1 MSSISNIRLQIWV
14 LGLIRATEAIAW
26 SSIFPYAYFMIQSFN
41 VPEHDIAFYSGALI
55 ALFTLGEFLTGI
67 VWARVSD
74 KIGRKPTL
82 LIGTFCG
89 FVTVLTLG
97 LSRSVGVAMASR
109 AFGGLL
115 NPNVGLVQT
124 STGELASKEQRPKA
138 FSLVTFIRSVGD
150 LIGPVLGGLLAD
162 PATLY
167 PSIFP
172 QNSLWTSYPYL
183 LPNLVVGMLQALT
196 FILTFLVLQET
207 HPGMSRP
214 SQATPGH
221 SVVQTFTRLF
231 SRRDKHP
238 ETTTYTPVPHDDPTG
253 LEAQQSPTEDD
264 PLLEQQQQQHR
275 TLDDDTRTYS
285 DSAFDPS
292 NPHSP
297 SPPNLAATNPPS
309 PVRAFPPQVILQV
322 LALSLLAFHK
332 IASNSLTSTFLAL
345 DANDPNDNEPA
356 AGAGAT
362 PPTTPRGIP
371 LLPHSQRGF
380 GFDTRMIGIIF
391 LTEAIFR
398 VLIQPTAIP
407 WFISKL
413 GALRAFRW
421 VLGLYPAMYIFT
433 PFLPMLPSPF
443 GVVLLLLD
451 LWMKVALSSV
461 GYICSAVLI
470 TNTSPS
476 SEALARINGA
486 AASFSCL
493 ARSAGLLL
501 SGGLFG
507 AGLQLGYLQIPFWTL
522 GAVALGG
529 AIEAGFWLIIL
540 ELIERN

>member
-41 VPEHDIAFYSGALI
+41 VPEHDIAFYSAALI

-74 KIGRKPTL
+74 KIGRKPTML
-82 LIGTFCG
+82 MGTFCG

-97 LSRSVGVAMASR
+97 FSRSVGVAMASR

-167 PSIFP
+167 PSVFP

-196 FILTFLVLQET
+196 FILTFFVLQET

-221 SVVQTFTRLF
+221 SVVQAFTRFF

-238 ETTTYTPVPHDDPTG
+238 ETTTYTPLLHGDPTG
-253 LEAQQSPTEDD
+253 LEAQQGPTEDD
-264 PLLEQQQQQHR
+264 PLLDQQQQQQ
-275 TLDDDTRTYS
+275 TLGNDARTYS

-297 SPPNLAATNPPS
+297 PPPNPAAPKPPS
-309 PVRAFPPQVILQV
+309 PFRAFPPQVILQV
-322 LALSLLAFHK
+322 LALSLLPFHK
-332 IASNSLTSTFLAL
+332 IASDSLTSTFLAL

-356 AGAGAT
+356 SGAGAAT
-362 PPTTPRGIP
+362 TTTPRGTP
-371 LLPHSQRGF
+371 LPHSQRGF

-407 WFISKL
+407 WFVSKL
-413 GALRAFRW
+413 GALRPFHW
-421 VLGLYPAMYIFT
+421 VLELYPAMYIFT
-433 PFLPMLPSPF
+433 PFLPQLPSPF

-451 LWMKVALSSV
+451 LWTKVALSSV

-522 GAVALGG
+522 GAVALVG
-529 AIEAGFWLIIL
+529 AIEAGFLVDHS
-540 ELIERN
+540 